1 MIGRSESSDA
11 ESFERAW
18 TTRSAARTR
27 ARRSQ
32 STDTAALVRTAE
44 LLTRSAS
51 IEPDEQFTAD
61 LRARLMTEAADV
73 LVAAP
78 APSRAGARVSPDTV
92 RTDRVRTHSPRR
104 RRLAGLAA
112 ALVAGTATV
121 GLVSSSASAV
131 PGDVLYPVKRGVES
145 VQLAVHRDDVGRG
158 QTQLDQASERLLEA
172 WTLDSTGRDDRVAD
186 ALADFSE
193 QATAGSTA
201 LFQAY
206 DNEGDAGRI
215 DAVTTFATGSSET
228 IENMSDDL
236 PTDARTALDEATE
249 TVLDLA
255 ERAGALCT
263 SCAAVDL
270 GSLVTAVEDEV
281 DRAPKP
287 STDEAAGDS
296 SSGDGSDPAPQQTQQ
311 PAKPAAPA
319 PTAAPSRGTT
329 PTPKPSTSPP
339 RLRDLTD
346 PVVGGLLGND
356 EQRGLV
362 PSLLDG
368 LLGGGKR

>member
-1 MIGRSESSDA
+1 MIGRSESNDA

-18 TTRSAARTR
+18 TTRSAAGPR
-27 ARRSQ
+27 ARGFGS
-32 STDTAALVRTAE
+32 SDTAE
-44 LLTRSAS
+44 LVRVAEMLTRSAS
-51 IEPDEQFTAD
+51 IEPSEQFTAD

-78 APSRAGARVSPDTV
+78 ARSTLTAHASGATV
-92 RTDRVRTHSPRR
+92 RPPAPR

-112 ALVAGTATV
+112 AVVAGTATV
-121 GLVSSSASAV
+121 GLVTSSASAV

-158 QTQLDQASERLLEA
+158 ETQLDQASERLLEA
-172 WTLDSTGRDDRVAD
+172 WTLDSTGRDDRVAE
-186 ALADFSE
+186 ALDSFSE
-193 QATAGSTA
+193 QATTGSAA

-206 DNEGDAGRI
+206 GSEGDPDRI
-215 DAVTTFATGSSET
+215 DTVTTFATGSSQT
-228 IENMSDDL
+228 IMNMSDDL
-236 PTDARTALDEATE
+236 PKDAQAALDDATE
-249 TVLDLA
+249 TVLGLA

-270 GSLVTAVEDEV
+270 GSLGTAVEDAV

-296 SSGDGSDPAPQQTQQ
+296 SSRDGSPTEAPAPQQTRQ

-319 PTAAPSRGTT
+319 PTTAPSRATAPAPK
-329 PTPKPSTSPP
+329 PTPSTPE
-339 RLRDLTD
+339 LRDLTE
-346 PVVGGLLGND
+346 PVVGGLLGD
-356 EQRGLV
+356 EEQPGLV

-368 LLGGGKR
+368 LLGTK

>member
-1 MIGRSESSDA
+1 MIGRSESNDA

-18 TTRSAARTR
+18 TARSAGRSDARG
-27 ARRSQ
+27 ARSR
-32 STDTAALVRTAE
+32 DTADLVRTAE

-51 IEPDEQFTAD
+51 IEPTEQFTAD

-73 LVAAP
+73 LVVAP
-78 APSRAGARVSPDTV
+78 APSSTGTRVAADTARTP
-92 RTDRVRTHSPRR
+92 SPRR

-172 WTLDSTGRDDRVAD
+172 WTLDSTGRDERVAEALD
-186 ALADFSE
+186 AFSE
-193 QATAGSTA
+193 QATAGSAA
-201 LFQAY
+201 LFEAY
-206 DNEGDAGRI
+206 DSEGDADRI
-215 DAVTTFATGSSET
+215 DAVTTFATGSSKT
-228 IENMSDDL
+228 IVNMSDDL
-236 PTDARTALDEATE
+236 PPDAQAALDEATD
-249 TVLDLA
+249 TVLGLA

-270 GSLVTAVEDEV
+270 ESLLTAVEDAV
-281 DRAPKP
+281 DTAPRP
-287 STDEAAGDS
+287 SADDPDDDS
-296 SSGDGSDPAPQQTQQ
+296 SSDDGSAAEAPAPQQTRA
-311 PAKPAAPA
+311 PAEPAAPA
-319 PTAAPSRGTT
+319 PTTAPSRAVPSAPKPTPTT
-329 PTPKPSTSPP
+329 PG
-339 RLRDLTD
+339 LRNLTD
-346 PVVGGLLGND
+346 PVVGGLLGNE
-356 EQRGLV
+356 EQPGLV

-368 LLGGGKR
+368 LLGGGKK